1 MSLNLIILSCNSALI
16 MLVLFYYEKYI
27 FNIKNKTI
35 RNAPGF
41 PQLSDNRSIKFNSI
55 DSMLDKFRCIRSRKL
70 STLFW
75 FSPWLLLLSSLYIYY
90 EHDYDILASLWLITY
105 ASCAF
110 IFNYLISTIPKA
122 LAALWDRNV
131 FETKVKQ
138 VLLETKELN
147 KNEIQIILETDYKKF
162 IYMFEQKLNSSWGFC
177 LGAVF
182 GLMGVCLDYIYY
194 EYYMKNDPPILT
206 VLCAFLEIESDVTE
220 RMVTLLIVIFVGVIL
235 GLATWRVIVIG
246 WCVRLLTEWFD
257 LDPKFGHPDGCGG
270 LSPLGNICLLNA
282 LMIGIISSS
291 FGLSIIAIETT
302 WLRWYYDFLLNYLIS
317 ILSISFAISIVAFL
331 WPVWNVH
338 EIMKN
343 KKYKILKKLNSIG
356 REIEKEQRNM
366 FEDDV
371 VINPDILKLKI
382 TKLET
387 LKKAYEINSQLREW
401 PFDSN
406 TVKTFLSSIIIPIM
420 SLTGLGEWL
429 INIVHELL
437 L

>member
-1 MSLNLIILSCNSALI
+1 
-16 MLVLFYYEKYI
+16 
-27 FNIKNKTI
+27 
-35 RNAPGF
+35 
-41 PQLSDNRSIKFNSI
+41 
-55 DSMLDKFRCIRSRKL
+55 
-70 STLFW
+70 
-75 FSPWLLLLSSLYIYY
+75 
-90 EHDYDILASLWLITY
+90 
-105 ASCAF
+105 
-110 IFNYLISTIPKA
+110 
-122 LAALWDRNV
+122 
-131 FETKVKQ
+131 
-138 VLLETKELN
+138 
-147 KNEIQIILETDYKKF
+147 
-162 IYMFEQKLNSSWGFC
+162 MFEQKLNSSWGFC
-177 LGAVF
+177 LGVAF
-182 GLMGVCLDYIYY
+182 GLLGVWLDYKYY
-194 EYYMKNDPPILT
+194 EDYMKPNDPSFLT
-206 VLCAFLEIESDVTE
+206 VLCAFLHPESHVTVHI
-220 RMVTLLIVIFVGVIL
+220 VTLLIVFFAGVIL
-235 GLATWRVIVIG
+235 GLAAWRVIVIG

-270 LSPLGNICLLNA
+270 LSPLGDICLLNA